1 VSASP
6 GVCECEEV
14 SGERLLVGV
23 PGQIHM
29 RSSRT
34 PIGARSVIRERNQ
47 MLLGDANR
55 VIGGVGEELAKM
67 TTREVALR

>member
-23 PGQIHM
+23 PGQIHIP
-29 RSSRT
+29 SSRT
-34 PIGARSVIRERNQ
+34 PIGARPVIIERNQ
-47 MLLGDANR
+47 MLRGHAKP

-67 TTREVALR
+67 TTKEVALR